1 MGRCQGGFC
10 MPSLIEI
17 LSKELN
23 IPFEDVTKKGDGSYL
38 NIGRTK

>member
-17 LSKELN
+17 LAHELN
-23 IPFEDVTKKGDGSYL
+23 IPFENVTKKGKDSYL